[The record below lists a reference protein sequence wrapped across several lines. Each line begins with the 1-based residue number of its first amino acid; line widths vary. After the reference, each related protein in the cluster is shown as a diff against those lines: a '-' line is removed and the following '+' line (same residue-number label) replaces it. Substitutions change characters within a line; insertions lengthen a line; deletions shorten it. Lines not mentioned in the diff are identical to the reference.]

1 MVERG
6 VIASPKVGIPVAVDV
21 LRGDGSDAR
30 LFVVERGHGNGLG
43 CEVDGAED
51 VPHTLARKDAAVG
64 RSEVVALWILQMGI
78 TKHDAQRVAVI
89 ANIEQIGHAGGGD
102 AGIKINLKHL
112 LLVTGVEPPVA
123 VSLDKGRMAVEE
135 CIEPSALIVQLVALE
150 ADFDIA
156 PELPY
161 QIPGVS
167 AGAVVVVAE
176 TEPVD
181 VICVI
186 GLVAVACVERLVKV
200 VGRWERTQFTVEVL
214 QQMQLIERAVGL
226 SIGMGIDVASRELQT
241 SDFCSSHADASAVVQ
256 AAVGV

>member
-6 VIASPKVGIPVAVDV
+6 VIASAKVGIPVAVDV
-21 LRGDGSDAR
+21 LRCDGADAC
-30 LFVVERGHGNGLG
+30 LLVVECGHGNSSGR
-43 CEVDGAED
+43 EVNGAEYI
-51 VPHTLARKDAAVG
+51 PHTLARKDAAVG
-64 RSEVVALWILQMGI
+64 RAKVITLRILQMCI
-78 TKHDAQRVAVI
+78 TEHYAQRVAVI
-89 ANIEQIGHAGGGD
+89 TDIEQIGHAGGGD
-102 AGIKINLKHL
+102 AGVEIDLKHL
-112 LLVTGVEPPVA
+112 LLVAGEEPPVA
-123 VSLDKGRMAVEE
+123 IGLDKGRMAVEE

-200 VGRWERTQFTVEVL
+200 VGRRESTQFTVEVL
-214 QQMQLIERAVGL
+214 QQMQLIERAVAL
-226 SIGMGIDVASRELQT
+226 FIGM
-241 SDFCSSHADASAVVQ
+241 
-256 AAVGV
+256 